1 MSAGNPH
8 ALTQAEFARLQGWNR
23 STVTRLKQ
31 AGRLVLDAYGHVDV
45 AASLARIAE
54 TGGMRFDV
62 AERHAAQREGNEAA
76 KVGAGATA
84 GAGEGKE
91 QGVGSIAPP
100 APDGGL
106 GERRVDARARKESAL
121 ADMVEME
128 VEEKKKN
135 LIKWVDVDDSIK
147 RIGVTVRVHSDN
159 MPDRLSPLLA
169 PVSDVDEIHAILSEW
184 VREHQ
189 RAVADSAISEAKAIK
204 GQSGS

>member
-1 MSAGNPH
+1 MPA
-8 ALTQAEFARLQGWNR
+8 AELLKQADFAARMGWHR

-31 AGRLVLDAYGHVDV
+31 HGRLVMDGGRVDV
-45 AASLARIAE
+45 AASLARIEE

-62 AERHAAQREGNEAA
+62 AERHAAQRADNAEKN
-76 KVGAGATA
+76 GAGAAA
-84 GAGEGKE
+84 GTGEGKE
-91 QGVGSIAPP
+91 QGAGPIAAP
-100 APDGGL
+100 APDGAV
-106 GERRVDARARKESAL
+106 GERRVDAQARKESAL
-121 ADMVEME
+121 ADMAEME